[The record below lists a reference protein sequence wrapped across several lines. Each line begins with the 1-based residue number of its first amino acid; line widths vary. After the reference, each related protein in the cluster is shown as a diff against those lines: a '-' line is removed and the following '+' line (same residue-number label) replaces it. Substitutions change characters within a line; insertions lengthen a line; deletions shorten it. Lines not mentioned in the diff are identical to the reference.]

1 MGRGPRIEYKGA
13 TYHVIQRGNNKEFI
27 FREDI
32 DKDYFIK
39 HVMEI
44 IDEMGFKIYG
54 YVLMSNHYHFIIQ
67 TLKDPLS
74 KIMHQVN
81 NKYCKY
87 YNYSHTRTG
96 HVFEGRYKGIL
107 IEDESY
113 LLSLLRYIHQN
124 PVKAGICSNVEDYYW
139 SSDKFYRA
147 NIKSFID
154 TSFILGMISKNRRE
168 AAKAYRSSMQE
179 DDDTDFDNVKIF
191 GTRKDQAPS
200 DILPLE
206 GMEELDR
213 ILAGACPNREYFYL
227 IKQSSRK
234 RYLTPFKLSYI
245 KKAVE
250 SNYSL
255 QQIGRNIGISQESI
269 SAMLRRQME
278 RDGS

>member
-1 MGRGPRIEYKGA
+1 MSRGPRIEYKGA
-13 TYHVIQRGNNKEFI
+13 IYHVIQRGNNKEFI

-147 NIKSFID
+147 NIESFVD
-154 TSFILGMISKNRRE
+154 TSFILGMISKNRIE
-168 AAKAYRSSMQE
+168 AIKTYRSCMLK
-179 DDDTDFDNVKIF
+179 DDDTDYDDMKII
-191 GTRKDQAPS
+191 GTQRSQSPI
-200 DILPLE
+200 DITPIE
-206 GMEELDR
+206 DMDELDK
-213 ILAGACPNREYFYL
+213 ILAGACRNRGDFLL

-245 KKAVE
+245 KMALE
-250 SNYSL
+250 SDYSL
-255 QQIGRNIGISQESI
+255 HQIGRNIGISQESV
-269 SAMLRRQME
+269 SAMLQRQ
-278 RDGS
+278 